1 MPPTQ
6 AVVPV
11 VAAFW
16 SIWYKSFLPAQIMET
31 FDQQS
36 VEKNLL
42 WVRDQGTEGREIAAY
57 AQFVAA

>member
-31 FDQQS
+31 FDLQS

-42 WVRDQGTEGREIAAY
+42 WVRD
-57 AQFVAA
+57 